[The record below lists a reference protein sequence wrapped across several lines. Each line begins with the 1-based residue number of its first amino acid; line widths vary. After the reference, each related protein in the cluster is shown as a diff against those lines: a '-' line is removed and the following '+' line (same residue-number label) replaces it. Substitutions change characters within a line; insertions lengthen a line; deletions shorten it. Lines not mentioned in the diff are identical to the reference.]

1 MYKYNLLAAN
11 MRRMNATM
19 HALLNQNMN
28 DDLLFIQEP
37 WFGTIGNTRT
47 DTQRTGTET
56 LGGAAHP
63 TWNLVY
69 PIPHPGT
76 TT

>member
-11 MRRMNATM
+11 MRQMNATM

-37 WFGTIGNTRT
+37 WFGTIGNTCT

-69 PIPHPGT
+69 PYYT
-76 TT
+76 QE